1 MHAEEEEG
9 VHFHSCLYSMILYRA
24 TRVGPHALFCG
35 DSETGDE
42 SSALGVGVGV
52 EKRCKTDGGRY
63 TCQDNFGFPSRI
75 PSFNGHFRMG
85 RMLAESTNTWHASV
99 RRPRPWRHN
108 TIELKSTELRSSRSL
123 YYRTKPLSRT
133 YLYVFVCDV
142 TRFTHLVMSHCIRHT
157 VPLPV
162 GTITRGQPIHTH
174 RKTD

>member
-1 MHAEEEEG
+1 
-9 VHFHSCLYSMILYRA
+9 MILYRA

-142 TRFTHLVMSHCIRHT
+142 TRFTHFVTSRRLCGDRLRLRALSSVRSLTSWCICT
-157 VPLPV
+157 PLRLSPPR
-162 GTITRGQPIHTH
+162 TFSI
-174 RKTD
+174 